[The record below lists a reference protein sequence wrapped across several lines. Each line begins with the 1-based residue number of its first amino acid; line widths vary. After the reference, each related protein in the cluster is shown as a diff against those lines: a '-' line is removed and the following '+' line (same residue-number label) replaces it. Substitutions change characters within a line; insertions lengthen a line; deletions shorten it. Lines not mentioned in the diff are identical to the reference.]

1 MSHACDGRDLSCL
14 GCAAMARRHDTV
26 RAAMTVDDRLDDIKR
41 VRIWSRLAQQL
52 DAPAR
57 RRARW
62 PAIAFAVAAAAAA
75 ATVVIVVRTRETPHT
90 LTVAADATLTSRLGP
105 YTRAA
110 LVGSAELEIVGTP
123 GASTSVRLRTGT
135 LLAAFDGGPGR
146 SLRIDAPGASIDVI
160 GTVFAVDVRDA
171 GTCVSVTRGK
181 VRVTTPSDVIAVA
194 GGERF
199 CTDEGR
205 TQPIAPAVKEALER
219 HEPVIT
225 ARVEGAPTPPKA
237 GADVRSVDAV
247 RPSDPAA
254 DRAVS
259 ADRTTP
265 DLPVSPDRTTTG
277 PVSATGAVSPDRTT
291 TGPVSG
297 SSAVSPDWTT
307 TGPVSGLGTTRT
319 TPAGRTTTPSD
330 PDTRTGSSQA
340 TSAGRT
346 TAPSDP
352 DTRTGSSQATSAGRT
367 TTPSDPDSRKGSD
380 PRVSADR
387 TATRSTPTPVPEPR
401 TTLPTSPPAV
411 ASADDLYR
419 AAEAALATR
428 DHVAADRALG
438 RLVTEYPSSALVD
451 QAHYERARI
460 AYHHRAWA
468 TARRHL
474 DRLAAMPSTPLAE
487 PGHYLAC
494 RIAVEAR
501 DGEAESCLVDYRK
514 AHPRSPHDLDVLGLL
529 VRLSHASG
537 GCGRAATVIDELVR
551 MHPRS
556 DLAGA
561 WRARCPGAR

>member
-330 PDTRTGSSQA
+330 PD
-340 TSAGRT
+340 
-346 TAPSDP
+346 
-352 DTRTGSSQATSAGRT
+352 
-367 TTPSDPDSRKGSD
+367 SRKGSD